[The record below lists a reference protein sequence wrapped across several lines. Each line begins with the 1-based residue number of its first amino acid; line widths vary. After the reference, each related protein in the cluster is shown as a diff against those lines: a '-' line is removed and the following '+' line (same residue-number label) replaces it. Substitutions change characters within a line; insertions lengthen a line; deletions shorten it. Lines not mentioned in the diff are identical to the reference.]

1 MSLDNFWL
9 YIILAACGAALL
21 RIGVTGQV
29 RSIGRGS
36 ARGVTATVRSIPLR
50 VGFVVLGTMLLVGLI
65 LKAFGRIYL

>member
-1 MSLDNFWL
+1 MSLDNIGL
-9 YIILAACGAALL
+9 YIILTACGAALL